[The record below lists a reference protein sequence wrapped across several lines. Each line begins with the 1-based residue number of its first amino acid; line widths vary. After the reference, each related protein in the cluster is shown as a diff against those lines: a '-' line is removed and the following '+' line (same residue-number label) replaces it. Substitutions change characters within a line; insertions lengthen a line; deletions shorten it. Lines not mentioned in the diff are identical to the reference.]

1 MGETYP
7 EKLSTRTLLLAVL
20 LLAVVTALFTPDF
33 LSPYNLLD
41 VAATAS
47 VTGIFALGLLVVLL
61 AGGLDISFTAIASI
75 TQFGLAVVLARTDLG
90 WTLSILL
97 VSVTGLAFGVLNGAL
112 VTWLRTPPIV
122 VTIALLNIYA
132 GALILVSRGAM
143 LYDFPEFFSTS
154 VVARIGGYPLS
165 LQLVLLLV
173 FALVTAFILRG
184 THWGR
189 IVRAVGGSR
198 EAASRQG
205 ISILAVNLFAYGY
218 LGLASGVAGLAQA
231 QLLQAVTP
239 GALVG
244 RELDVVAATVLGG
257 ASLIGGRGTVLGT
270 LLGVLFIGLFGNALV
285 LNGVSPYWHQVA
297 TGSVV
302 LISLCLQL
310 MRRRQ
315 TKARALA

>member
-20 LLAVVTALFTPDF
+20 LLAVVTALFTPGF

-41 VAATAS
+41 IAATAS
-47 VTGIFALGLLVVLL
+47 VSGIFALGLLVVLL

-75 TQFGLAVVLARTDLG
+75 TQFGLAVILARTDLG
-90 WTLSILL
+90 WPLSILL
-97 VSVTGLAFGVLNGAL
+97 VSVSGIALGALNGAL
-112 VTWLRTPPIV
+112 VTWLRAPPIV

-132 GALILVSRGAM
+132 GTLILVSRGAM

-154 VVARIGGYPLS
+154 VVARIGGYPVS

-173 FALVTAFILRG
+173 FALVTTVILRA

-189 IVRAVGGSR
+189 ILRAVGGSR
-198 EAASRQG
+198 DAASRQG

-257 ASLIGGRGTVLGT
+257 ASLIGGRGTVFGT

-285 LNGVSPYWHQVA
+285 LNGISPYWHQVA
-297 TGSVV
+297 TGGVV

-315 TKARALA
+315 ARALA